1 VEELNLRMINTLERA
16 YPACPIGYSGHETG
30 LAPTWAAGAQG
41 AAEVG
46 GPHTPHPAKW
56 GPDHAASVELP
67 GLARLIAQIRDVERA
82 IGDGVKRV
90 YASEEPIKRKLRRT
104 DPPPQPVV

>member
-1 VEELNLRMINTLERA
+1 LRAR
-16 YPACPIGYSGHETG
+16 YGVPVDYSGHEVG
-30 LAPTWAAGAQG
+30 LATSYAAAALGACMIERHITLDR
-41 AAEVG
+41 AM
-46 GPHTPHPAKW
+46 W
-56 GPDHAASVELP
+56 GTDHAASVELP

-104 DPPPQPVV
+104 DPPAQPVV